1 MAFTPVSTG
10 LKLAMEPGTG
20 LELILRTG
28 STPKKNLSVSENK
41 TFAAK
46 GSQAKRSIAMLFG
59 TMNVSVSDY
68 CMTSFVFQKI
78 IPFTHKFVIPPQNQN
93 KMAASINI

>member
-1 MAFTPVSTG
+1 MAFTPVSTR
-10 LKLAMEPGTG
+10 LKLAVEPGTG

-41 TFAAK
+41 TFATK
-46 GSQAKRSIAMLFG
+46 GSQTKRSIAILLG

-68 CMTSFVFQKI
+68 CMTSFVFPK
-78 IPFTHKFVIPPQNQN
+78 NR
-93 KMAASINI
+93 SIYGQIRIFLQPIRAGLTFE